1 MHPLR
6 SDTPGH
12 PALRF
17 ADAWLRSWR
26 ERRFAAERCKS
37 LRDLHASLRSTHPHL
52 SGEALYLA
60 LLSTATGGDAATAKD
75 LLESARESYAEWPVA
90 RSLRLRDIVHRL
102 IVLEFS
108 NRHPD
113 KPWLQ
118 LSLKRV
124 VDSGIPSQL

>member
-1 MHPLR
+1 MHQLQPHP
-6 SDTPGH
+6 PGH

-17 ADAWLRSWR
+17 ADNWLRSWR
-26 ERRFAAERCKS
+26 ERRYAAERCKS
-37 LRDLHASLRSTHPHL
+37 LRDLHTSLRSTQPHL
-52 SGEALYLA
+52 TGEALYLA
-60 LLSTATGGDAATAKD
+60 LLSTATGGDAAAARD

-108 NRHPD
+108 SRHPD

-118 LSLKRV
+118 ISLKRV

>member
-1 MHPLR
+1 MHQLQA
-6 SDTPGH
+6 DTPGH

-26 ERRFAAERCKS
+26 ERRFAAARCKS
-37 LRDLHASLRSTHPHL
+37 LRELHTSLRSTQPHL
-52 SGEALYLA
+52 TGEALYLA
-60 LLSTATGGDAATAKD
+60 LLSTATGGDAGAAKE
-75 LLESARESYAEWPVA
+75 LLESARESYAEWPVP

-118 LSLKRV
+118 VSLKRV
-124 VDSGIPSQL
+124 VDNGIPSQL